1 MPETPRRTQRFLG
14 RLPAVAAVLV
24 ATSVAGYLALA
35 LTRPATMWWL
45 GDLRVYQAGGR
56 AILDGRGRL
65 YSMSVGTAHLPFTY
79 TPCAALLF
87 TPLAWLPWGVLR
99 WISIAGNLTL
109 LTVGAHLA
117 WGMVGVRGARRLA
130 AAAITAAILLWTEPV
145 QETLRFG
152 QINLLLLALVLADLS
167 RAPGARLRG
176 CGVGLAA
183 GLKLTPAIVIPYL
196 FLTGRVREGRNAVL
210 ALGTSLFLAFAVL
223 PRESLRYWGGLFYD
237 DTRVGPVQVP
247 GNQSLHGLL
256 IRFTH
261 QMPPPGPI
269 WPALAGAV
277 GVGGLA
283 LAVIIG
289 RGRPGDPRR
298 DLAGLCV
305 TALTGLLVSPI
316 SWTHH
321 WVWIV
326 PGGVLL
332 VDTARRGLGRIS
344 APAATAALALVAL
357 TAAVPGRRVELP
369 VPVPTGLI
377 WLVPYRDGR
386 ELRLAG
392 WDLVLA
398 DAYTLAGLAALIT
411 IAVGLAASRG
421 RWASRSAE
429 AVTLDPPEPVG
440 RPSPGSSAPTPA
452 GA

>member
-1 MPETPRRTQRFLG
+1 MSETSHRTQRLLG
-14 RLPAVAAVLV
+14 RLPALAAVLV
-24 ATSVAGYLALA
+24 VTSVAAYLALA

-45 GDLRVYQAGGR
+45 GDLRVYRAGGR
-56 AILDGRGRL
+56 AIVDGDGRL
-65 YSMSVGTAHLPFTY
+65 YSMSVGMAHLPFTY

-99 WISIAGNLTL
+99 WVSVAGNLAL
-109 LTVGAHLA
+109 LILGAHLA
-117 WGMVGVRGARRLA
+117 WGMVGVRGTRRLA
-130 AAAITAAILLWTEPV
+130 AAASTAAISLWSEPV

-196 FLTGRVREGRNAVL
+196 FLTGRVREGRNALL
-210 ALGTSLFLAFAVL
+210 ALGASLCVAFTVL
-223 PRESLRYWGGLFYD
+223 PRESLRYWGGLFFD
-237 DTRVGPVQVP
+237 DTRVGPVQGP

-261 QMPPPGPI
+261 RMPPPGAV
-269 WPALAGAV
+269 WPAIAIAV
-277 GVGGLA
+277 GIGGLA
-283 LAVIIG
+283 LAAIVA

-321 WVWIV
+321 WVWVV
-326 PGGVLL
+326 PGTVLL
-332 VDTARRGLGRIS
+332 AAGTRRRFGRIRL
-344 APAATAALALVAL
+344 PAGPAALALVAL
-357 TAAVPGRRVELP
+357 TVAVPSRRVELP
-369 VPVPTGLI
+369 VPVPTGLV
-377 WLVPYRDGR
+377 WQVPYRDGR

-411 IAVGLAASRG
+411 IAVGVPATR
-421 RWASRSAE
+421 RKWASRTAE
-429 AVTLDPPEPVG
+429 AVTLDPPEPLG
-440 RPSPGSSAPTPA
+440 RTAPGNTTPAPTRA
-452 GA
+452 

>member
-1 MPETPRRTQRFLG
+1 M
-14 RLPAVAAVLV
+14 
-24 ATSVAGYLALA
+24 
-35 LTRPATMWWL
+35 
-45 GDLRVYQAGGR
+45 
-56 AILDGRGRL
+56 
-65 YSMSVGTAHLPFTY
+65 
-79 TPCAALLF
+79 AAL
-87 TPLAWLPWGVLR
+87 GVLR
-99 WISIAGNLTL
+99 WVSIAGNLTL

-117 WGMVGVRGARRLA
+117 WGMVGVRGTRRLA

-152 QINLLLLALVLADLS
+152 QINLLLLALVLADLA

-223 PRESLRYWGGLFYD
+223 PRESLRYWGGLFFD
-237 DTRVGPVQVP
+237 DTRVGPVQMP

-261 QMPPPGPI
+261 QMPPPGPV

-283 LAVIIG
+283 LAAIIG

-332 VDTARRGLGRIS
+332 VDTARRRLGRIS
-344 APAATAALALVAL
+344 APAAPAALALVAL

-377 WLVPYRDGR
+377 WQVPYRDGR

-440 RPSPGSSAPTPA
+440 RPSPGSSTPTPA